1 MLLVDDDVV
10 YRMLS
15 EKLLQVFGCMID
27 IAVDGAAAVTKMNLE
42 KYDLVFMVCSL
53 PLHVCLPFSARNLSL
68 SVNPITSFRFHV
80 SLCDFISPYCVPMR
94 SN

>member
-27 IAVDGAAAVTKMNLE
+27 IAVDGAAAVSKMNLE

-53 PLHVCLPFSARNLSL
+53 SSFFLCVISFFSFCNLSVSVQFVNPFSFLFLLRR
-68 SVNPITSFRFHV
+68 T
-80 SLCDFISPYCVPMR
+80 SLCDFF
-94 SN
+94 

>member
-27 IAVDGAAAVTKMNLE
+27 IAVDGAAAVSKMNLE

-53 PLHVCLPFSARNLSL
+53 SRFFLCVISFFSFAIYPFPFNSSTLFLPFS
-68 SVNPITSFRFHV
+68 TSTYFPV
-80 SLCDFISPYCVPMR
+80 
-94 SN
+94 

>member
-27 IAVDGAAAVTKMNLE
+27 IAVDGAAAVSKMNLE
-42 KYDLVFMVCSL
+42 KYDLVFMVCSYESPRKRGSNL
-53 PLHVCLPFSARNLSL
+53 LLVVSMHLSANCYIYIS
-68 SVNPITSFRFHV
+68 IT
-80 SLCDFISPYCVPMR
+80 M
-94 SN
+94 